1 MPKMLHHIQT
11 KRQDKTQLPKLS
23 ERLLQN
29 KEVLQVLRLSVGKD
43 EYLMVGKE
51 VRITFLGV
59 NERSIELMIDAPR
72 EVNVARGKAIRKRA
86 AEKESA
92 SNKSAGRDDGLN
104 QS

>member
-1 MPKMLHHIQT
+1 M
-11 KRQDKTQLPKLS
+11 
-23 ERLLQN
+23 
-29 KEVLQVLRLSVGKD
+29 LRLSVGKD